1 MVQVYQCRSCV
12 ERSNIGMSVKR
23 WIEPWQQQRH
33 GIRSD
38 GEIALVGGVAITTK
52 QRTTTTKMES
62 ERVRAI
68 GFVRAC
74 GREGTN
80 AKRWLVA
87 WVTHVV
93 VVSLGR
99 FHRRERY
106 QNLLMRSN
114 RHNEESLRYHSIVYS
129 IDRDRESQLF

>member
-1 MVQVYQCRSCV
+1 M
-12 ERSNIGMSVKR
+12 
-23 WIEPWQQQRH
+23 
-33 GIRSD
+33 
-38 GEIALVGGVAITTK
+38 
-52 QRTTTTKMES
+52 
-62 ERVRAI
+62 RVI

-74 GREGTN
+74 VREGGREGGN
-80 AKRWLVA
+80 KCQAMVGC
-87 WVTHVV
+87 VGDTHVV
-93 VVSLGR
+93 EVSLGR